1 MWCVKHLS
9 RDWAGRQEGSHF
21 SRTHC
26 KQVLATSQWNSTQ
39 PPQKNYCQETPCI
52 RDEKGSKG
60 RSILRKSW
68 YILIGCG
75 EAWNPLARRQCL
87 TGKRGVPLDPKHAPE
102 QHLLRHLWLHV
113 ATPCDAFSCTI
124 RTNIDTHLL
133 DRLYPTELL
142 CGVCESESNIKDDK
156 SNMPSVSVKV
166 LGAMGWF
173 SLIANGHSSWRK
185 RISSKALWCLF
196 GGQASIREDDRNW
209 Y

>member
-1 MWCVKHLS
+1 MWKRKFSRRITLAQACVEAVGTDPAVQLQCTLFLLCEDVWS
-9 RDWAGRQEGSHF
+9 TLAETELQEGSHF

-39 PPQKNYCQETPCI
+39 PRQKNYWSQETPCI

-60 RSILRKSW
+60 QSILRKSW

-75 EAWNPLARRQCL
+75 KAWNPLARRQCL
-87 TGKRGVPLDPKHAPE
+87 TGKCGVPLDSKHAPE

-142 CGVCESESNIKDDK
+142 CGVCVNL
-156 SNMPSVSVKV
+156 KV
-166 LGAMGWF
+166 
-173 SLIANGHSSWRK
+173 I
-185 RISSKALWCLF
+185 
-196 GGQASIREDDRNW
+196 
-209 Y
+209 